1 MTREQAQELL
11 ANVNGKIE
19 MKRLDAVNLLFK
31 EIDELKIMEEDAQQY
46 ALKCRKE
53 LEALQQ
59 PKSCEG
65 CKHYKF
71 TYNSND
77 GAVRQLMTI
86 CSDCF
91 RRLNRDNYEP
101 KEQ

>member
-1 MTREQAQELL
+1 MKALKLL
-11 ANVNGKIE
+11 TY
-19 MKRLDAVNLLFK
+19 MKASINNEDGHEDFEAMSD
-31 EIDELKIMEEDAQQY
+31 DELKVYLDEAIS
-46 ALKCRKE
+46 E

-59 PKSCEG
+59 PKSCDG

-77 GAVRQLMTI
+77 GKVRQLMTI

-101 KEQ
+101 KE

>member
-1 MTREQAQELL
+1 MKALEWLRAMRRDTHGEEL
-11 ANVNGKIE
+11 
-19 MKRLDAVNLLFK
+19 
-31 EIDELKIMEEDAQQY
+31 EIDEAIA
-46 ALKCRKE
+46 E
-53 LEALQQ
+53 LVALQQ

-77 GAVRQLMTI
+77 GAVRQLMMI

-91 RRLNRDNYEP
+91 RRLNSDNYEP
-101 KEQ
+101 KD

>member
-1 MTREQAQELL
+1 MKALEWLRAMRRDTHGEEL
-11 ANVNGKIE
+11 
-19 MKRLDAVNLLFK
+19 
-31 EIDELKIMEEDAQQY
+31 EIDEAIA
-46 ALKCRKE
+46 E

-59 PKSCEG
+59 FKSCEG

>member
-1 MTREQAQELL
+1 MTREE
-11 ANVNGKIE
+11 
-19 MKRLDAVNLLFK
+19 
-31 EIDELKIMEEDAQQY
+31 
-46 ALKCRKE
+46 ALKLLDGVLQGYLLKDDINQIYNDHE
-53 LEALQQ
+53 AQLKALQQ
-59 PKSCEG
+59 HKSCEG

-101 KEQ
+101 KE

>member
-1 MTREQAQELL
+1 MTREE
-11 ANVNGKIE
+11 
-19 MKRLDAVNLLFK
+19 
-31 EIDELKIMEEDAQQY
+31 
-46 ALKCRKE
+46 ALKLLGGVLQGYLLKDDINQIYNDHE
-53 LEALQQ
+53 AQLKALQQ
-59 PKSCEG
+59 HKSCEG

-101 KEQ
+101 KDNK

>member
-1 MTREQAQELL
+1 MTQKQA
-11 ANVNGKIE
+11 
-19 MKRLDAVNLLFK
+19 K
-31 EIDELKIMEEDAQQY
+31 EFMWLENNKNPSVIKWQHHITIRDLVEKLIDQIFSDHEAQLK
-46 ALKCRKE
+46 
-53 LEALQQ
+53 ALQQ
-59 PKSCEG
+59 HKSCEG